1 VCPESEK
8 YSLKRTG
15 ELEPT
20 VLKKMRRFIKMSRFA
35 TVLLVLFMLLILRVS
50 VDASTGFDDAEE
62 EEKEGVQME
71 TDESSM
77 FSADTKVL
85 RLSPKN
91 FRGITDG
98 IRHPNVKMDPETMS
112 KAEKAKLDI
121 MMKDAKDPS
130 KARTN
135 PNAIGLL
142 VLFYTEWC
150 GHCQELVPIFDQA
163 SKEIDYYA
171 KAEGEGNPMTRVHLV
186 AVDASG
192 DEASKALHEE
202 YGISQFPT
210 LQWWRGGFF
219 SDEYSGKLPVTES
232 TELVDWVIFRM
243 TSTTTGAEDIPT
255 AKDGRQFIE
264 DTNQR
269 GETAVIGF
277 LDEPQEFGS
286 HFAHKSFQRCAS
298 HRIGV
303 PHATHLRQTTS
314 QPSRS
319 TDRWKL
325 TTGNSVMLS
334 FLFFNV
340 NQVPR
345 GRGQTPRRR
354 RYWGS
359 RRKSWAQA
367 RRDGQ
372 GTVRNGLP
380 EHR

>member
-1 VCPESEK
+1 
-8 YSLKRTG
+8 
-15 ELEPT
+15 
-20 VLKKMRRFIKMSRFA
+20 MSSFA
-35 TVLLVLFMLLILRVS
+35 TVLHVLFMLLILLVS
-50 VDASTGFDDAEE
+50 VDASTGFDAAEE

-98 IRHPNVKMDPETMS
+98 IRHPNVKKMDPETMS

-298 HRIGV
+298 HRRPACQTLPPNYLSMIPV
-303 PHATHLRQTTS
+303 DRHMKINNRQFCHAFFSFFQRQPGSPWTWTNS
-314 QPSRS
+314 ASAPLLGI
-319 TDRWKL
+319 TPGKL
-325 TTGNSVMLS
+325 GTGSA
-334 FLFFNV
+334 
-340 NQVPR
+340 
-345 GRGQTPRRR
+345 GRTGCRT
-354 RYWGS
+354 
-359 RRKSWAQA
+359 
-367 RRDGQ
+367 
-372 GTVRNGLP
+372 
-380 EHR
+380 